1 MFLEGRGKQS
11 QHKENSEDALTN
23 EGSHNALAQ
32 LSVSGRPCKA
42 KARWGSTGIL
52 PVGRSGVSPE
62 HVVANFRQ
70 AGSPPAPQAGCLCYL
85 RRIIRFRLRARLTL

>member
-1 MFLEGRGKQS
+1 MRWHSYQS
-11 QHKENSEDALTN
+11 L
-23 EGSHNALAQ
+23 
-32 LSVSGRPCKA
+32 V
-42 KARWGSTGIL
+42 ARARRKRVGSTGIL

-85 RRIIRFRLRARLTL
+85 RRIIRFRLRARLTLRVEDSAEEEL

>member
-1 MFLEGRGKQS
+1 MKEAIMRWHSYQS
-11 QHKENSEDALTN
+11 L
-23 EGSHNALAQ
+23 
-32 LSVSGRPCKA
+32 V
-42 KARWGSTGIL
+42 ARARRKRVGSTGIL

-85 RRIIRFRLRARLTL
+85 RRIIRFRLRARLTLRVEDSAEEEL